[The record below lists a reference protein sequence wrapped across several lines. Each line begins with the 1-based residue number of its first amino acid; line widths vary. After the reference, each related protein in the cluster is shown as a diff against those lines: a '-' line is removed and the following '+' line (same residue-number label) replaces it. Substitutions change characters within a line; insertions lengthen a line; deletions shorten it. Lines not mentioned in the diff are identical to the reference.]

1 MRRTHVRCLLLGL
14 SSHVCLIFWLK
25 LSMEIISRAGGNIS
39 LCTANIFDGFKERLI
54 KRSNLV
60 LTYVYLPMCINLCVF
75 VFVFVFHHLIVW
87 RSG

>member
-1 MRRTHVRCLLLGL
+1 
-14 SSHVCLIFWLK
+14 
-25 LSMEIISRAGGNIS
+25 MEIISRAGENIS

-54 KRSNLV
+54 KMSTLV
-60 LTYVYLPMCINLCVF
+60 LMYVNVF